1 MNGSKMH
8 PVLGNNMADLHL
20 GKRTMVLQR
29 LPGFM
34 VENIMRLTVYSLRKR
49 LTDNKLNDT
58 VIFLSLCRE
67 KVVQEAHCADINA

>member
-8 PVLGNNMADLHL
+8 PLLGNNMADLHL

-29 LPGFM
+29 LPGLM
-34 VENIMRLTVYSLRKR
+34 VENIKRLTVYSLRER

-67 KVVQEAHCADINA
+67 KVVQKAHCADINA